1 MSIAARLAA
10 SAVLLC
16 PAAAAAHSPYL
27 LPNVFDLTTRD
38 HVTVTASFTETFF
51 ESEVAMKSNAYAVVG
66 PDGKRTMLTPVY
78 LTDEAVFEAPIP
90 TDGTYRI
97 TTGDRVGRVA
107 KAYLANGK
115 WEFQEEPGAPVP
127 AGATLVDM
135 QSLTKA
141 EVYVSRKAPDDG
153 ALAPTGKGLEFRA
166 VTHPSSIFVGQDA
179 VFEAL
184 FEGKPVANLP
194 VEINRGDGRFGDG
207 KPPVEIRTGADGRF
221 AVRPGKP
228 GLFHIMS
235 RYRVP
240 PTPEVAAARSFTYAL
255 TFEATE

>member
-1 MSIAARLAA
+1 MSIAARLLACA
-10 SAVLLC
+10 LLLL
-16 PAAAAAHSPYL
+16 PAAAAAHAPYL

-38 HVTVTASFTETFF
+38 HVTVTASFTEVFF
-51 ESEVAMKSNAYAVVG
+51 ESEVVMKSDAYAVVDPRG
-66 PDGKRTMLTPVY
+66 RRTLLTPTY
-78 LTDEAVFEAPIP
+78 LSDVAVFEAPIP
-90 TDGTYRI
+90 TPGTYRI
-97 TTGDRVGRVA
+97 TTGARVGRVA
-107 KAYLANGK
+107 KAYFAGGK
-115 WEFQEEPGAPVP
+115 WAFLEEPGDPVP

-135 QSLTKA
+135 QSLTTA
-141 EVYVSRKAPDDG
+141 DVYVSRGAPDEA

-166 VTHPSSIFVGQDA
+166 ITHPSSIFIGQDA

-184 FEGKPVANLP
+184 FEGKPVPNLA
-194 VEINRGDGRFGDG
+194 VEISRGDGRFGDG
-207 KPPVEIRTGADGRF
+207 KPPAQTTTGADGRF
-221 AVRPGKP
+221 TVRPARP